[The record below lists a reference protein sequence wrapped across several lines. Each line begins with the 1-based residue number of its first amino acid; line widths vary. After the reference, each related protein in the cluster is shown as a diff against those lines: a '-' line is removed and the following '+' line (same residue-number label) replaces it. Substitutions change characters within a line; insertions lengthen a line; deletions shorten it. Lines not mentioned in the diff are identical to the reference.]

1 MAKTVAAGEIDL
13 EDILDEVEKHH
24 EEVVITRDGEPVAR
38 LTWIDKSLRG
48 PMYGTITFHG
58 DIVEPLDEEWDA
70 NR

>member
-13 EDILDEVEKHH
+13 DDILDEVEKHH
-24 EEVVITRDGEPVAR
+24 EEVVITRDGEPIAR

>member
-1 MAKTVAAGEIDL
+1 MAKTVAAGEVDL
-13 EDILDEVEKHH
+13 DDILDEVEKHH